1 MAKQSKTDED
11 EESQDYPLARYFFLT
26 YLYLTETPMFI

>member
-1 MAKQSKTDED
+1 MAKQSKTD

-26 YLYLTETPMFI
+26 YLHLTETPMFI